1 MVVKTFKG
9 LLADNGVDRIRLQT
23 IQGKVGYRIVKL
35 QVIGG
40 APGAVNYEAILTINK
55 KTFTP
60 ETTIDFTDSDVLGAV
75 FYSGNS
81 AANNYPTSQV
91 IIFDNEIF
99 NQDIYIGLNDLQNN
113 TMNYY
118 MELEV
123 VPLTDLGAEYTTIK
137 DLRTQGPAGY

>member
-1 MVVKTFKG
+1 MIKTFRG

-23 IQGKVGYRIVKL
+23 ITGKVGYRIVKF

-40 APGAVNYEAILTINK
+40 APGAVNYEAIVTINK

-60 ETTIDFTDSDVLGAV
+60 GTTIDFADSDLLGAV
-75 FYSGNS
+75 FYAGNS
-81 AANNYPTSQV
+81 AHSYPTSQV
-91 IIFDNEIF
+91 IIFDTEIF
-99 NQDIYIGLNDLQNN
+99 NQDIFIGLNDLQNN

-123 VPLTDLGAEYTTIK
+123 VPLTDQAAEYTTIK
-137 DLRTQGPAGY
+137 DIRTQQQ